1 LEGVFVERSFT
12 YSCPSKNFCVEL
24 LEKLDEELALE
35 AELYAELKQDK
46 IVFKVFGLEVFKV
59 FGLEPSVEA
68 TITKIKNYIAHFTKI
83 RTLSPKQGLTAEQ
96 LAKFVHKAIP
106 LDVLAEVLK
115 RQGVTGVAIR
125 KNTIYADT
133 DLETVQA
140 YAQLIAKVIDKTAN
154 LKYSHNLKK
163 AIIAAIV
170 LYNISIPEALET
182 LRECNVLNESEELAV
197 PWQSALDCYEE
208 RIQY

>member
-1 LEGVFVERSFT
+1 MEGVFVERSFT

-46 IVFKVFGLEVFKV
+46 IVFRV

-68 TITKIKNYIAHFTKI
+68 TITKIKNYIVHFTKI

-115 RQGVTGVAIR
+115 RRGVTGVVIR
-125 KNTIYADT
+125 RNTIYADT

-140 YAQLIAKVIDKTAN
+140 YAQLVAKVIDKTAN

-170 LYNISIPEALET
+170 LYNISIPEAIET

>member
-1 LEGVFVERSFT
+1 MEGVFVERSFT

-46 IVFKVFGLEVFKV
+46 IVFKV

>member
-46 IVFKVFGLEVFKV
+46 IVFKV